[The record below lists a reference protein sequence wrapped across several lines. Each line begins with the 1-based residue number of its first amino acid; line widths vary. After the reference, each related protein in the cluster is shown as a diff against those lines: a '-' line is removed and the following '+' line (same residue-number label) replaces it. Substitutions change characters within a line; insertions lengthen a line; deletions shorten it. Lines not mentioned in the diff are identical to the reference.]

1 MYRAN
6 HGLPVLLHDLLLWH
20 LLGFFF
26 SPVLTVPLHS
36 PLQSATDPRAT
47 CQRLKFCSM
56 WKIQLED
63 CATEHRTHGLF
74 KQQLL
79 VHSEGMCW
87 VITCIS
93 APTKP
98 VLSQEEVVTPPS
110 RSHKKLLHFSASHSV
125 EGTRRELNHDRPPSC
140 SSGRWCQGQ
149 LSSFHASLTAGNCPH
164 LSPGPT
170 ERKHQPLCSFPRLTH
185 WRGKWAL
192 KACWFKGF

>member
-20 LLGFFF
+20 LLGCFFLT
-26 SPVLTVPLHS
+26 PVLTVPLHS
-36 PLQSATDPRAT
+36 PLQSATDPRAI

-63 CATEHRTHGLF
+63 CATEHWTHGLF

-87 VITCIS
+87 VITHIS

-110 RSHKKLLHFSASHSV
+110 RSHKKLLHFSASQ
-125 EGTRRELNHDRPPSC
+125 C
-140 SSGRWCQGQ
+140 GRNKKRIKSRQASFLQ
-149 LSSFHASLTAGNCPH
+149 FRQVMPRTPFLLPRIPYSRKLSSSLPRAYREKT
-164 LSPGPT
+164 PT
-170 ERKHQPLCSFPRLTH
+170 SLLIS
-185 WRGKWAL
+185 
-192 KACWFKGF
+192 KAHSLMREVST